1 LRYGGIELLERFTK
15 KRENVPKSEIEET
28 FLNETCLINK
38 QVISSKGN
46 IVGKV
51 LDVTPVV
58 GKAGSNLIVETMMGG
73 NAEFAWESIQGA
85 GDYILLKPE

>member
-1 LRYGGIELLERFTK
+1 LTYRGIKLLGRFTK
-15 KRENVPKSEIEET
+15 KRENVPKSEIEEAL
-28 FLNETCLINK
+28 LNEACLINK

-51 LDVTPVV
+51 LNITPIDGRV
-58 GKAGSNLIVETMMGG
+58 GRNLIVETMMGE
-73 NAEFAWESIQGA
+73 NAQFAWDSIQGA